1 MLNINTREDFTIIF
15 NTLNY
20 NLGTELGTYQGTFAK
35 HILNNWNGNL
45 ICIDLFDREDNNDL
59 LNSTGFYKHNLPNK
73 NLILPTFNHNT
84 KSVKNNCLTIQSD
97 TTNAAKFFPD
107 NYFDFIYIDADH
119 SYNAVLNDIINWYP
133 KLKPKGLFAGH
144 DFLNEFDYSQK
155 NNEIYQPYNKSE
167 YVGTF
172 GVNTAVTDFTNQYN
186 IKFYTTNEPYWKSW
200 YWFKP

>member
-1 MLNINTREDFTIIF
+1 MTNINSRENFTEIF

-20 NLGTELGTYQGTFAK
+20 KLGLELGTYQGIFAK

-45 ICIDLFDREDNNDL
+45 ICIDLFDRQDNNDL
-59 LNSTGFYKHNLPNK
+59 LNSTGFYKHDLPNK
-73 NLILPTFNHNT
+73 NLILPIFNQNT
-84 KSVKNNCLTIQSD
+84 NSVKNNCLTIQSD
-97 TTNAAKFFPD
+97 TINAAKFFPD

-119 SYNAVLNDIINWYP
+119 SYNSVTNDITTWYP
-133 KLKPKGLFAGH
+133 KLKSKGLFAGH
-144 DFLNEFDYSQK
+144 DFLSEFDYSQK
-155 NNEIYQPYNKSE
+155 NNEIFQPYNKSE

-200 YWFKP
+200 FWFKP